1 MTFDLTPEQDAR
13 VAAVRAFA
21 ANSVAPAAKSIDDS
35 GRIPDDLTGALEAI
49 GVWSHAP
56 LDAVLA
62 IEEIAATSAA
72 VAARA
77 VLGAGG
83 EGLAGLR
90 GVGAVTEPTEQQQLG
105 MAAVCLGIGRAALN
119 EALTVARS
127 RGDRATGDPADAPHW
142 ALADAATDMDAA
154 RLLVRSTALGPGL
167 GAAAVFV
174 YAAGAASRSVDAA
187 LRIVGAAGYEAGS
200 VLERC
205 SRDIRAA
212 LLILGTEDVARRT
225 AADALLG

>member
-1 MTFDLTPEQDAR
+1 MTFDLSPEQDAR

-35 GRIPDDLTGALEAI
+35 GHIPDDLTGAVEAI
-49 GVWSHAP
+49 GVWGHGP

-90 GVGAVTEPTEQQQLG
+90 GVGPVTTPTEQQQLG
-105 MAAVCLGIGRAALN
+105 MAAVCLGLGRAALQ

-154 RLLVRSTALGPGL
+154 RLLVRSAALGPGL
-167 GAAAVFV
+167 GAPAVFV
-174 YAAGAASRSVDAA
+174 YAAGAASRTVDAA

>member
-13 VAAVRAFA
+13 VAAVRTFA
-21 ANSVAPAAKSIDDS
+21 ANAVAPAAASIDHS
-35 GRIPDDLTGALEAI
+35 GHIPDDLAAALDAI
-49 GVWSHAP
+49 GISRLAP

-62 IEEIAATSAA
+62 VEEIAAVSAA
-72 VAARA
+72 VAAHA
-77 VLGAGG
+77 VLGAGPG
-83 EGLAGLR
+83 NLAGLR
-90 GVGAVTEPTEQQQLG
+90 GVGAVTMPDESQRLG
-105 MAAVCLGIGRAALN
+105 MAAVCLGIGRAAIH

-142 ALADAATDMDAA
+142 ALADAATEMDAA
-154 RLLVRSTALGPGL
+154 RLLVRSAALGPGL
-167 GAAAVFV
+167 GAAAAFV
-174 YAAGAASRSVDAA
+174 YAAGAASRTVDAA
-187 LRIVGAAGYEAGS
+187 LRVIGAAGYEPGS

-205 SRDIRAA
+205 GRDIRAA